1 MRGKVGYAGKNHVES
16 GITPAYAGKSPT
28 TSRSFSLSRDHPRL
42 CGEKF
47 KRFLVKCFI
56 LGSPPPMRG
65 KEKAASYCAKR
76 FGITPAYAGKRFA
89 KQYRRSIDW
98 DHPRLCGEKKQRTGR
113 CAGSIRIT
121 PAYAGKSFRSSDTR
135 RRSED
140 HPRLCGEKAT
150 SASSFQYPRGSP
162 PPMRG
167 KAHVFLVVLRHIR
180 ITPAYAGKSEPDGTV
195 SETA

>member
-98 DHPRLCGEKKQRTGR
+98 DHPRLCGEKVVSLPVKLRTW
-113 CAGSIRIT
+113 
-121 PAYAGKSFRSSDTR
+121 
-135 RRSED
+135 
-140 HPRLCGEKAT
+140 
-150 SASSFQYPRGSP
+150 GSP

-167 KAHVFLVVLRHIR
+167 KVKISRWR
-180 ITPAYAGKSEPDGTV
+180 
-195 SETA
+195 